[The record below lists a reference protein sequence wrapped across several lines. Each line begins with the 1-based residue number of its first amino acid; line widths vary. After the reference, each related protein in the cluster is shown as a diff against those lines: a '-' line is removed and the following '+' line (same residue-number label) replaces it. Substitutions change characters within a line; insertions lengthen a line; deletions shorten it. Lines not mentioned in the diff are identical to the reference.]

1 MKKIFPVLL
10 VVVFCGTAAAT
21 EFVTIA
27 DKTISGELGGVSED
41 GIVTI
46 VPDVGE
52 PSTVSA
58 DELKLVRFGRGRE
71 AEEPLSGVV
80 AYLTGGDRITGE
92 MVGASK
98 SQVTINSRALGEV
111 SVPLGNVLAVEFR
124 RAGERVRNAAEM
136 REEMLEHEDENDIFI
151 AVSGD
156 RLAGI
161 LAGFEDDQVVLR
173 TDVGETKLGLARLF
187 GIALGAREATEPP
200 ESLLAVAHCTD
211 GSVVTGQLLESD
223 AGVRLALVAGPEV
236 TVPTRRMVE
245 MLFKQ
250 GKLVYLSDLEPV
262 EQETRPYFSGDHTW
276 PYQSDLSYDRTP
288 IRLGGETY
296 RKGLGMFSGMT
307 LTYRLD
313 GEFSRFASLVGI
325 DDADVNHL
333 GNVDVRVLA
342 DGEERFK
349 KTGLTRETGPVR
361 VDIPVEGVERL
372 TLVVE
377 FGQNM
382 HFGDLTSWADARL
395 VR

>member
-1 MKKIFPVLL
+1 MKKLFPVLL
-10 VVVFCGTAAAT
+10 VVMFCGTAAAT

-27 DKTISGELGGVSED
+27 DKTISGELGEVSQD
-41 GIVTI
+41 GEVTI

-52 PSTVSA
+52 PSTVPA
-58 DELKLVRFGRGRE
+58 DELKLIRFGRGRE
-71 AEEPLSGVV
+71 AEEPHSGVV
-80 AYLTGGDRITGE
+80 AYLAGGDRITGE

-98 SQVTINSRALGEV
+98 SQITIESRALGEI
-111 SVPLGNVLAVEFR
+111 SIPLGNVLAVEFR

-136 REEMLEHEDENDIFI
+136 REEMLDHEGENDIFI
-151 AVSGD
+151 ATSGD
-156 RLAGI
+156 RLSGI
-161 LAGFEDDQVVLR
+161 LAGFEDDQVVLQ
-173 TDVGETKLGLARLF
+173 TDVGETKLGMARLF
-187 GIALGAREATEPP
+187 GVALGAREAAERPD
-200 ESLLAVAHCTD
+200 SLLAVAHCTD

-288 IRLGGETY
+288 IRLDGETY

-349 KTGLTRETGPVR
+349 KTGLTRKTGPVR
-361 VDIPVEGVERL
+361 VDIPAEGVERL

-377 FGQNM
+377 FGENM